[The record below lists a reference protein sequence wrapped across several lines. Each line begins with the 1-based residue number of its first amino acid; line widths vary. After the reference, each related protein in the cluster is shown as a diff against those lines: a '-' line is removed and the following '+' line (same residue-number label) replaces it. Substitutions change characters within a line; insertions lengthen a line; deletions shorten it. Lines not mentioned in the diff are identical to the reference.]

1 MRVEIGQKCRCA
13 VEVGGLGIVLFLP
26 LCFNPFATPPFEPA
40 KVALF
45 QGITVGMMIASTAS
59 FLLNPQNGSLSARL
73 RSWTGLFGLRTN
85 NPLALPVLIY
95 TAAYALAT
103 VTSIDPRLS
112 FWGSRDNLQGV
123 MTVLIVVVFF
133 LLIANALRTREQLD
147 RMTTALLLGSIPVAV
162 YGLSQ
167 YLGLDPLNWITDS
180 VSPVLST
187 MGRSNFLGS
196 YLAMVIPFTLARIV
210 IRRGGGAALRYTLV
224 LVLQVTCLLP
234 TLARGAWLGFLGGSL
249 VFLWLLARRWRSWA
263 LLAISIMALLIGTW
277 LFASMNNIG
286 LPQCAI
292 RKTANVSQ
300 GSEPSFVELRTAS
313 VEARI
318 TIWKSTLSLILAR
331 WLLGYGPETFAAV
344 FSSHYPPELA
354 RFEGPDV
361 MVDDPHNLILDQ
373 LAATGIVGL
382 LAFLCVIV
390 GFYRITLGTFSR
402 GIDRPTEATL
412 AAILGSATAFL
423 IQAQFNP
430 DVIVLVAFFW
440 LVLALGVVVHRWEQ
454 PGLCGAGAVGA
465 GTPVNGSVA
474 EINRK

>member
-1 MRVEIGQKCRCA
+1 MKAKIGQKCRCA
-13 VEVGGLGIVLFLP
+13 VEAGGLVIVLFLP

-45 QGITVGMMIASTAS
+45 RGITFGMTIASTAA
-59 FLLNPQNGSLSARL
+59 FLLNPQDGSLCAR
-73 RSWTGLFGLRTN
+73 RRFWTALFGLRTN
-85 NPLALPVLIY
+85 NPLTLPVLTY
-95 TAAYALAT
+95 AAAYVLAT
-103 VTSIDPRLS
+103 VTSVDPLLS
-112 FWGSRDNLQGV
+112 LWGSRDNPQGAI
-123 MTVLIVVVFF
+123 TVLSVMVFF
-133 LLIANALRTREQLD
+133 LLIANALRTRGQLD
-147 RMTTALLLGSIPVAV
+147 RMTATLLLGSIPVAV

-167 YLGLDPLNWITDS
+167 YVGLDPLDWITDS

-210 IRRGGGAALRYTLV
+210 IRRGSWATLRYTLV
-224 LVLQVTCLLP
+224 LVLQVTCLLL
-234 TLARGAWLGFLGGSL
+234 TLARGAWLGFLGSFL
-249 VFLWLLARRWRSWA
+249 VFLWLLARRWRSWV

-286 LPQCAI
+286 LPQWVI
-292 RKTANVSQ
+292 HKTADVSQ
-300 GSEPSFVELRTAS
+300 ESEPSFAELRMAS

-318 TIWKSTLSLILAR
+318 IIWKSTLALIPAR

-344 FSSHYPPELA
+344 FSAYRPPEMA
-354 RFEGPDV
+354 HFEGPDV

-373 LAATGIVGL
+373 LTATGIVGL

-390 GFYRITLGTFSR
+390 GFYKITLGTFSC
-402 GIDRPTEATL
+402 GTDKPTEATL

-430 DVIVLVAFFW
+430 DVIVLVVLFW

-454 PGLCGAGAVGA
+454 PGLRRCE
-465 GTPVNGSVA
+465 S
-474 EINRK
+474 